1 MTRCTTLQVAGRFA
15 EHYRTLF
22 AHVRDIVLMID
33 ATTGQILDANHAA
46 ELAYRFTRD
55 ELLARTIFDM
65 RVESVAT
72 VGEQM
77 RTADADGTLFETL
90 HRRSDGSTFAVEVS
104 SRGDALDGRRVLF
117 SIIRDI
123 TARRELEALRD
134 EFLVLASHEL
144 RTPVSNIGLRLQQL
158 VRTGE
163 RGGTLERALSDA
175 RLALEELRRLTHLVD
190 TLLDAQVARGQ
201 IELVRSDLEL
211 GSLVRTVVERYR
223 AHAER
228 LGSAL
233 AIDTVEVTGSWDRV
247 RLEQVMT
254 NLIANAL
261 KYGAGKPV
269 RVAVTSGEGEAR
281 IEVHD
286 EGIGLDRGDLDKI
299 FQKFGRAAS
308 TNYGGFGLGLYVV
321 RKLVEAHGGAI
332 EVASTPGE
340 GATFAVRLPR

>member
-1 MTRCTTLQVAGRFA
+1 LDVAGRFA

-22 AHVRDIVLMID
+22 EHVRDIVLMID
-33 ATTGQILDANHAA
+33 ATDGRILDANHAA
-46 ELAYRFTRD
+46 ELAYRYTRE
-55 ELLARTIFDM
+55 ELLAHTIFDM
-65 RVESVAT
+65 RVESAEA

-77 RTADADGTLFETL
+77 RVADVGGTLFETL
-90 HRRSDGSTFAVEVS
+90 HRRSDGTVFPVEVS
-104 SRGDALDGRRVLF
+104 SRGDVLEGRRVLF

-123 TARRELEALRD
+123 TARRELEAVRD

-158 VRTGE
+158 VRNGE
-163 RGGTLERALSDA
+163 RGGTVERALSDA

-201 IELVRSDLEL
+201 IELTRVELEL
-211 GSLVRTVVERYR
+211 GALVRCVAERHR
-223 AHAER
+223 PHADR
-228 LGSAL
+228 LGSVL
-233 AIDTVEVTGSWDRV
+233 AIETTEVAGRWDRV

-254 NLIANAL
+254 NLITNAL

-269 RVAVTSGEGEAR
+269 RVALTSTEAEAR

-286 EGIGLDRGDLDKI
+286 EGIGLDRGDVDKI
-299 FQKFGRAAS
+299 FQKFGRASS

-332 EVASTPGE
+332 EVASTPGK
-340 GATFAVRLPR
+340 GAMFAVRLPR

>member
-1 MTRCTTLQVAGRFA
+1 MTRCTTLDVAGRFA

-22 AHVRDIVLMID
+22 EHVRDIVLMID
-33 ATTGQILDANHAA
+33 VTSGQILDANLAA
-46 ELAYRFTRD
+46 ELAYRYSRD

-65 RVESVAT
+65 RVESAAA

-77 RTADADGTLFETL
+77 RTADADGTLFETM
-90 HRRSDGSTFAVEVS
+90 HRRSDGSMFPVEVS
-104 SRGDALDGRRVLF
+104 SRGDNLDGRRVLF

-158 VRTGE
+158 VRNGE

-201 IELVRSDLEL
+201 IELVRTDVDLGEL
-211 GSLVRTVVERYR
+211 VCTVAERHR

-228 LGSAL
+228 LGTTL
-233 AIDTVEVTGSWDRV
+233 AIDTMPVVGSWDRM
-247 RLEQVMT
+247 RLEQVLT
-254 NLIANAL
+254 NLIVNAL

-269 RVAVTSGEGEAR
+269 RVAVTGGEGEAR

-286 EGIGLDRGDLDKI
+286 EGIGLDRSDLDKI

-332 EVASTPGE
+332 EVTSEPGR

>member
-1 MTRCTTLQVAGRFA
+1 MTRCTTLDVAGRFA

-22 AHVRDIVLMID
+22 EHVQDIVLMID
-33 ATTGQILDANHAA
+33 AATGQILDANHAA
-46 ELAYRFTRD
+46 ELAYRYPRH
-55 ELLARTIFDM
+55 ELLAHTIFDM
-65 RVESVAT
+65 RVENPVQ

-77 RTADADGTLFETL
+77 RTADSAGTLFETV

-104 SRGDALDGRRVLF
+104 SRGDELDGRRVLF

-123 TARRELEALRD
+123 TARRELEELRD

-158 VRTGE
+158 VRNGE
-163 RGGTLERALSDA
+163 RGGTLERVLGDA

-201 IELVRSDLEL
+201 IELVRSELDL
-211 GSLVRTVVERYR
+211 GALVRAV
-223 AHAER
+223 AER
-228 LGSAL
+228 LRGHAARLGSVL
-233 AIDTVEVTGSWDRV
+233 AIETTEVTGSWDRV

-254 NLIANAL
+254 NLITNAV

-269 RVAVTSGEGEAR
+269 RVAVTTSDAEAR

-286 EGIGLDRGDLDKI
+286 EGIGLDRRDIAKI
-299 FQKFGRAAS
+299 FQKFGRASS

-321 RKLVEAHGGAI
+321 RKLVEAHGGVI
-332 EVASTPGE
+332 EVSSTPGQ

>member
-1 MTRCTTLQVAGRFA
+1 LDVAGRFA

-22 AHVRDIVLMID
+22 EHVQDIVLMID
-33 ATTGQILDANHAA
+33 AATGQILDANHAA
-46 ELAYRFTRD
+46 ELAYRYPRH
-55 ELLARTIFDM
+55 ELLAHTIFEM
-65 RVESVAT
+65 RVESSAQ

-77 RTADADGTLFETL
+77 RTADTAGALFETV

-104 SRGDALDGRRVLF
+104 SRGDDLDGRRVLF

-123 TARRELEALRD
+123 TARRELEELRD

-158 VRTGE
+158 VRNGE
-163 RGGTLERALSDA
+163 RGGTLERALGDA

-201 IELVRSDLEL
+201 IELVRSELEL
-211 GSLVRTVVERYR
+211 GTLVRSV
-223 AHAER
+223 AER
-228 LGSAL
+228 LRGHADRLGSVL
-233 AIDTVEVTGSWDRV
+233 AIETTEVTGSWDRV

-254 NLIANAL
+254 NLITNAL

-269 RVAVTSGEGEAR
+269 LVAVTSSDGEAR

-286 EGIGLDRGDLDKI
+286 EGIGLDRRDIAKI
-299 FQKFGRAAS
+299 FQKFGRASS

-332 EVASTPGE
+332 EVSSEPGQ